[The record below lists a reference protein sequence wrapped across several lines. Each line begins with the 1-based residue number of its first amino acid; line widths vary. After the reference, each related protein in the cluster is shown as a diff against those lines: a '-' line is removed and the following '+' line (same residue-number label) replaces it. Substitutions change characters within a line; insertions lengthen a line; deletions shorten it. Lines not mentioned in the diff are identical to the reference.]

1 MQDKTTL
8 GISVTF
14 REYIEALAEEVVING
29 EPFEA
34 QKKWLRKNSE
44 NEGVNYAA
52 LERNLTDFFVSMED
66 WKVLKSTSSQIA
78 AKLLARDCYLDEG
91 KVDDFVSAIN
101 KAREKEE
108 AERISAEKKA
118 EEEHIAQEK
127 AELEAAEVNGL
138 DVDADGNVFC
148 TDKNIQGKLSIPTSL
163 KGKRVNGIKEK
174 AFEYCLSLT
183 SIVIPNSV
191 TKIGERAFGYC
202 TGLTS
207 VVIPNSVTK
216 IGERAFGYCTGL
228 TSVVIPN
235 SVTKI
240 GWGAFEDCKGLASI
254 VIGNSVREISWRAFE
269 GCKSL
274 TSVVIPNSVAEI
286 GDDAFRDCVNL
297 ESAKL
302 PRRFKGR
309 LFPLRTKV
317 EYY

>member
-1 MQDKTTL
+1 MEDRTFLTNNHPTD
-8 GISVTF
+8 GISDTF
-14 REYIEALAEEVVING
+14 REYIAALVEEVVING

-216 IGERAFGYCTGL
+216 IG
-228 TSVVIPN
+228 
-235 SVTKI
+235 
-240 GWGAFEDCKGLASI
+240 WGAFEDCKGLASI

>member
-216 IGERAFGYCTGL
+216 IG
-228 TSVVIPN
+228 
-235 SVTKI
+235 
-240 GWGAFEDCKGLASI
+240 WGAFEDCKGLASI